1 MYFIVVVVIWIEMNT
16 AWRTYMCGHA
26 CAHESTPK
34 SKSTRKYFIEYLS
47 ILIRKT
53 SQNSLIHI
61 TYTSIS
67 IGISFNLLRF
77 FFHRY
82 SSQLS
87 PLNFHCMAAFAV
99 SSYLYIYLFWC
110 LRLKG
115 AVQQQQRRN
124 CVANTRDTF
133 NEHIEW
139 KSSWEDEKNQQTTER
154 KRRLSS
160 RDIFYRLAKENMMS
174 VNKHIKCTL
183 SEWIANN
190 LYNLDANVSAH
201 SLYSY
206 DFNRLDRHTH
216 TRTQLMH
223 THPGRENVRWRECE
237 RER

>member
-34 SKSTRKYFIEYLS
+34 SKSTRKYSIEYLS

-99 SSYLYIYLFWC
+99 SSYIYLYIYF
-110 LRLKG
+110 G
-115 AVQQQQRRN
+115 AFDKKVQYNNNNNVEIVLQIQETHSMSTLNGKVHEKMKKTSKQQKERG
-124 CVANTRDTF
+124 DSLPETF
-133 NEHIEW
+133 FTV
-139 KSSWEDEKNQQTTER
+139 SR
-154 KRRLSS
+154 KK
-160 RDIFYRLAKENMMS
+160 I
-174 VNKHIKCTL
+174 
-183 SEWIANN
+183 WW
-190 LYNLDANVSAH
+190 VSI
-201 SLYSY
+201 
-206 DFNRLDRHTH
+206 NI
-216 TRTQLMH
+216 
-223 THPGRENVRWRECE
+223 
-237 RER
+237 